1 MTGAPEP
8 TSSFQHSVEAG
19 GSFPLERFRKRMQE
33 LDVQACLITYMDNV
47 RWLTGFSGSSGFVI
61 VLEKEAVFISD
72 SRYSEQAREEV
83 AGVPVVIY
91 ANPTTSAQAIAREV
105 ARLGIKRLVFEAEH
119 VTFSTHALW
128 RREMPDVELV
138 PVEHLVDKLRMV
150 KSFEEVNKI
159 REACGIAD
167 ACFSHVL
174 RMIQPGVREFDIALD
189 IEFFI
194 RRSGAKLAFDA
205 IVVSGERTSR
215 PHGYPT
221 EKRLE
226 RGDFVTMDFGAMVG
240 GYCSDLT
247 RTVVVG
253 EASQRQKEIYH
264 AVLEAEEAAFSAMKP
279 GRPAREIDEVARR
292 VLEDYGLNKYFG
304 HGLGHGLGRAVH
316 DVGRMNPTSEDV
328 LEEGQVWTVEPG
340 VYIEGVGGCRIEDDV
355 LVVAGGIEVLTRSP
369 RHFMEV

>member
-1 MTGAPEP
+1 MIPPQPASP
-8 TSSFQHSVEAG
+8 FQPSIEMKEHS
-19 GSFPLERFRKRMQE
+19 PLKKLRARMRE
-33 LDVQACLITYMDNV
+33 LGVSASLITYMDNV

-61 VLEKEAVFISD
+61 VSESDGVFISD

-83 AGVPVVIY
+83 KDLPVVIY
-91 ANPTTSAQAIAREV
+91 ANPTTPAQAIAQEV
-105 ARLGIKRLVFEAEH
+105 ARLGIKQLAFEAEH
-119 VTFSTHALW
+119 VTFSSHALW
-128 RREMPDVELV
+128 KKEMPSVEFL
-138 PVEHLVDKLRMV
+138 PVEQMVDRLRMV
-150 KSFEEVNKI
+150 KSPEEIGRI

-174 RMIQPGVREFDIALD
+174 WMIQPGVREFDLALD

-194 RRSGAKLAFDA
+194 RRSGARLAFDV

-215 PHGYPT
+215 PHGFPT

-226 RGDFVTMDFGAMVG
+226 KGDFVTLDFGAVVG

-253 EASQRQKEIYH
+253 EASPRQREIYF
-264 AVLEAEEAAFSAMKP
+264 AVKEAEETAISVMKP
-279 GRPAREIDEVARR
+279 GMPAREVDRVARE
-292 VLEDYGLNKYFG
+292 VLRGYGLDKYFG

-328 LEEGQVWTVEPG
+328 LAEGQVWTVEPG
-340 VYIEGVGGCRIEDDV
+340 VYVEGFGGCRIEDDV
-355 LVVAGGIEVLTRSP
+355 LITPEGAKVLTHSERDLL
-369 RHFMEV
+369 EV

>member
-1 MTGAPEP
+1 MSAPEP
-8 TSSFQHSVEAG
+8 TTPKSPSLEAEGFSPVEKLRAWM
-19 GSFPLERFRKRMQE
+19 EE
-33 LDVQACLITYMDNV
+33 LGVSACLISYMDNV

-61 VLEKEAVFISD
+61 VSKSEGVFISD

-83 AGVPVVIY
+83 RGFPVVIY

-105 ARLGIKRLVFEAEH
+105 SRLGIRELGFEADH
-119 VTFSTHALW
+119 VTFSTHTLW
-128 RREMPDVELV
+128 KKEMPDVDFV
-138 PVEHLVDKLRMV
+138 PVEQLVDRLRMV
-150 KSFEEVNKI
+150 KSPEEIARI

-189 IEFFI
+189 VEFFI
-194 RRSGAKLAFDA
+194 RRSGAKLAFDV

-215 PHGYPT
+215 PHGAPS

-226 RGDFVTMDFGAMVG
+226 KGDFVTLDFGAMVG
-240 GYCSDLT
+240 GYCSDIT

-253 EASQRQKEIYH
+253 EASARQREIYQ
-264 AVLEAEEAAFSAMKP
+264 AVLEAEEAALSAMKP
-279 GRPAREIDEVARR
+279 GVTAREVDGVARK
-292 VLEDYGLNKYFG
+292 VLESYGLNKYFG

-328 LEEGQVWTVEPG
+328 LAEGQVWTVEPG
-340 VYIEGVGGCRIEDDV
+340 VYVEGFGGCRIEDDV
-355 LVVAGGIEVLTRSP
+355 LVGAEGVEVLTRSE
-369 RHFMEV
+369 RRLLEV